1 MSTLQISPSIPP
13 PLPRFD
19 ANLFRQKLA
28 GLADPDSLDESD
40 VGEMREEQKRLA
52 TELCLMLA
60 THFNRKT
67 LEAVTL
73 WSRIGTALATA
84 SVKVQDG
91 DMSRFCTLCLE
102 TVKAHPGIF
111 AADEKA
117 HTVVSE
123 LIGKSPEWRQSFVRY
138 IAGRSFIIVILARA
152 AWEYVKADRAAM
164 WEQRRREIEA
174 AEAEVANG

>member
-1 MSTLQISPSIPP
+1 
-13 PLPRFD
+13 
-19 ANLFRQKLA
+19 
-28 GLADPDSLDESD
+28 
-40 VGEMREEQKRLA
+40 MREEQKKLA

-60 THFNRKT
+60 THFNRKS
-67 LEAVTL
+67 LEVVTL

-91 DMSRFCTLCLE
+91 DMARFCTLCLE

-117 HTVVSE
+117 GNLIAA
-123 LIGKSPEWRQSFVRY
+123 LIGKSSEWRQSFVRY
-138 IAGRSFIIVILARA
+138 IAGRSYIIIVLGRA
-152 AWEYVKADRAAM
+152 AWEEVKTERAAM

-174 AEAEVANG
+174 AEGEANSG